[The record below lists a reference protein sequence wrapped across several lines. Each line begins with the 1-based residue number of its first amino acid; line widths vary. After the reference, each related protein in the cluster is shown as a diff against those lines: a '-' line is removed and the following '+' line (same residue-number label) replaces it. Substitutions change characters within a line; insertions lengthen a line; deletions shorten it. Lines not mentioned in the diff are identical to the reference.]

1 MPSVIGM
8 TLPEAFGTLNG
19 AGIGVQIRGG
29 FGRVSRQ
36 SPAAG
41 TRLGANP
48 VATLWAGGRG
58 G

>member
-1 MPSVIGM
+1 VIGM

-19 AGIGVQIRGG
+19 ASIGVQIRGG

-41 TRLGANP
+41 TRLGADP